1 MRTAALLLSQAALTI
16 ADGPCDIFAAGGTPC
31 VAAYS
36 TTRALFSSFSGPLY
50 QVQRKL
56 DNATLDVTVS
66 RPGGFANSAPQDQFC
81 SGRACFVKRL
91 YDQTSFL
98 NHLDIAPV
106 HVGHI
111 AFDKPVNA
119 SRDRLQAGGVPVYS
133 MYFEGGMGYRNDATR
148 GIATGDDAASIYMV
162 TSGTHYDA
170 KCCLRVLCARAPHPW
185 PRRTLTQPRLPQHAV
200 TLATWR

>member
-1 MRTAALLLSQAALTI
+1 MQRATALLFLSQAAL
-16 ADGPCDIFAAGGTPC
+16 AVAEGPCDIFAAGGTPC

-36 TTRALFSSFSGPLY
+36 TTRALFASFSGPLY

-56 DNATLDVTVS
+56 DNATIDVTVS
-66 RPGGFANSAPQDQFC
+66 KPGGFANSSPQDAFC
-81 SGRACFVKRL
+81 AGKGLCFVKRL
-91 YDQTSFL
+91 YDQTAQA

-119 SRDRLQAGGVPVYS
+119 SRDRLRVGGVPVYS

-148 GIATGDDAASIYMV
+148 AIATGDQAASIYMV
-162 TSGTHYDA
+162 TSGTHYNA
-170 KCCLRVLCARAPHPW
+170 KCCLCVSAAASPGPRAATP
-185 PRRTLTQPRLPQHAV
+185 TLNPTP
-200 TLATWR
+200 